1 MESQYEFP
9 LSIHVVI
16 HCNDTFIVLSHFLSL
31 VTSVVTQFLMNR
43 ISLTMFVLA
52 MKEGAF
58 RYLHGRIRTFCESVA
73 FYRGEDKEKADTV
86 KAFDEVYDASMYLSM
101 LPKPHMPLYAF
112 PTNLW
117 LTTVGVLCYDDVIVI
132 IVPIFEHRFHC
143 VRLCM
148 SLYFLEV

>member
-16 HCNDTFIVLSHFLSL
+16 HCNDTFIVLSHFLYI
-31 VTSVVTQFLMNR
+31 VTSVVIQFLMNR

-73 FYRGEDKEKADTV
+73 FYHGEDKEKADTI

-101 LPKPHMPLYAF
+101 LPQASYAVVCI
-112 PTNLW
+112 PN
-117 LTTVGVLCYDDVIVI
+117 
-132 IVPIFEHRFHC
+132 
-143 VRLCM
+143 
-148 SLYFLEV
+148 